1 MKFIRRLLLFIL
13 VIILIV
19 GSVLYLNGNK
29 LYKEKIA
36 ETSLEN
42 KVSSVREDSNFVKL
56 SSLPSYY
63 ENAVVSVED
72 RRFYSHGTIDFI
84 ALARATFSNI
94 KQKDFKEGG
103 STITQQTA
111 KNLYLMEERDISNRK
126 VSEFLIGRD
135 LEKKYNK
142 DEILELY
149 VNTIYFGDGYY
160 GIQEAA
166 KGYFN
171 KDAKDLTLYEA
182 TMLAGVPNAPSL
194 YAPTVNF
201 DLTKS
206 RQKKVVSSM
215 VETGSLSQEEANKL
229 YDQIDTTT
237 HFTVK

>member
-13 VIILIV
+13 VIIIII

-29 LYKEKIA
+29 LYKEKLSEI
-36 ETSLEN
+36 SLEN
-42 KVSSVREDSNFVKL
+42 KVSSVRENSNFIKL
-56 SSLPSYY
+56 NSLPTYY
-63 ENAVVSVED
+63 KDAVVSVED
-72 RRFYSHGTIDFI
+72 RRFFSHGTIDFI

-111 KNLYLMEERDISNRK
+111 KNLYLIKEKDVSNRK
-126 VSEFLIGRD
+126 VAEFLIGRD
-135 LEKKYNK
+135 LEKNYNK

-160 GIQEAA
+160 GIQEAS

-194 YAPTVNF
+194 YAPTINF
-201 DLTKS
+201 HLTQS

-215 VETGSLSQEEANKL
+215 VETGTLSQEEADKL
-229 YDQIDTTT
+229 YTQIDSSTYS
-237 HFTVK
+237 K

>member
-29 LYKEKIA
+29 LYKEKIG
-36 ETSLEN
+36 EMSLES
-42 KVSSVREDSNFVKL
+42 KVTSVREDSSFVKL
-56 SSLPSYY
+56 DSLPVYY
-63 ENAVVSVED
+63 KDAVISVED
-72 RRFYSHGTIDFI
+72 RRFYSHKTIDFI

-111 KNLYLMEERDISNRK
+111 KNLYLMKEKDVSNRK
-126 VSEFLIGRD
+126 VAEFLIGRD
-135 LEKKYNK
+135 LEKNYNK

-160 GIQEAA
+160 GIQEAS

-201 DLTKS
+201 HLTKS

-215 VETGSLSQEEANKL
+215 VEAKKLSQEEANKL
-229 YDQIDTTT
+229 YTQIDSATYS
-237 HFTVK
+237 K

>member
-13 VIILIV
+13 VIIIII

-29 LYKEKIA
+29 LYKEKLSEI
-36 ETSLEN
+36 SLEN
-42 KVSSVREDSNFVKL
+42 KVSSVRENSNFIKL
-56 SSLPSYY
+56 NSLPTYY
-63 ENAVVSVED
+63 KDAVVSVED

-111 KNLYLMEERDISNRK
+111 KNLYLIKEKDVSNRK
-126 VSEFLIGRD
+126 VAEFLIGRD

-160 GIQEAA
+160 GIQEAS
-166 KGYFN
+166 KGYFG

-194 YAPTVNF
+194 YAPTINF
-201 DLTKS
+201 HLTQS

-215 VETGSLSQEEANKL
+215 VETGTLSQEEADKL
-229 YDQIDTTT
+229 YTQINSSTYS
-237 HFTVK
+237 K

>member
-13 VIILIV
+13 VIIIIV

-29 LYKEKIA
+29 LYKEKLSEI
-36 ETSLEN
+36 SLEN

-56 SSLPSYY
+56 SSLPTYY
-63 ENAVVSVED
+63 KDAVVSVED

-111 KNLYLMEERDISNRK
+111 KNLYLIEEKDVANRK
-126 VSEFLIGRD
+126 VAEFLIGRD

-160 GIQEAA
+160 GIQEAS
-166 KGYFN
+166 KGYFG

-201 DLTKS
+201 HLTQS

-215 VETGSLSQEEANKL
+215 VETGTLSQEEADKL
-229 YDQIDTTT
+229 YTQIDSSTYS
-237 HFTVK
+237 K

>member
-13 VIILIV
+13 VIIIII

-29 LYKEKIA
+29 LYKEKLSEI
-36 ETSLEN
+36 SLEN
-42 KVSSVREDSNFVKL
+42 KVSSVRENSNFVKL
-56 SSLPSYY
+56 SSLPTYY
-63 ENAVVSVED
+63 KDAVVSVED

-111 KNLYLMEERDISNRK
+111 KNLYLIEEKDVSNRK
-126 VSEFLIGRD
+126 VAEFLIGRD

-160 GIQEAA
+160 GIQEAS
-166 KGYFN
+166 KGYFG

-194 YAPTVNF
+194 YAPTINF
-201 DLTKS
+201 HLTQS

-215 VETGSLSQEEANKL
+215 VETGILSQEEADKL
-229 YDQIDTTT
+229 YTQIDSSTYS
-237 HFTVK
+237 K

>member
-13 VIILIV
+13 VIIIIV

-29 LYKEKIA
+29 LYKEKLSEI
-36 ETSLEN
+36 SLEN
-42 KVSSVREDSNFVKL
+42 KVSSVRENSNFIKL
-56 SSLPSYY
+56 NSLPTYY
-63 ENAVVSVED
+63 KDAVVSVED

-111 KNLYLMEERDISNRK
+111 KNLYLIKEKDVSNRK
-126 VSEFLIGRD
+126 VAEFLIGRD

-160 GIQEAA
+160 GIQEAS
-166 KGYFN
+166 KGYFG

-201 DLTKS
+201 HLTQS

-215 VETGSLSQEEANKL
+215 VETGTLSQEEADKL
-229 YDQIDTTT
+229 YTQIDSSTYS
-237 HFTVK
+237 K

>member
-1 MKFIRRLLLFIL
+1 MKFIRRLLLFIF

-19 GSVLYLNGNK
+19 GSVLYLNGNE

-42 KVSSVREDSNFVKL
+42 KVSSIRENSNFVKL
-56 SSLPSYY
+56 NSLPSYY
-63 ENAVVSVED
+63 KDAVVSVED

>member
-13 VIILIV
+13 VIIIII

-29 LYKEKIA
+29 LYKEKLSEI
-36 ETSLEN
+36 SLEN
-42 KVSSVREDSNFVKL
+42 KVSSVRENSNFIKL
-56 SSLPSYY
+56 NSLPTYY
-63 ENAVVSVED
+63 KDAVVSVED

-111 KNLYLMEERDISNRK
+111 KNLYLIKEKDVSNRK
-126 VSEFLIGRD
+126 VAEFLIGRD

-160 GIQEAA
+160 GIQEAS

-171 KDAKDLTLYEA
+171 KDAKNLTLYEA

-201 DLTKS
+201 HLTQS

-215 VETGSLSQEEANKL
+215 VETGTLSQEESDKL
-229 YDQIDTTT
+229 YTQIDSSTYS
-237 HFTVK
+237 K

>member
-1 MKFIRRLLLFIL
+1 M
-13 VIILIV
+13 
-19 GSVLYLNGNK
+19 LYLNGNK
-29 LYKEKIA
+29 LYKEKLSEI
-36 ETSLEN
+36 SLEN
-42 KVSSVREDSNFVKL
+42 KVSSVRENSNFIKL
-56 SSLPSYY
+56 NSLPTYY
-63 ENAVVSVED
+63 KDAVVSVED

-111 KNLYLMEERDISNRK
+111 KNLYLIKEKDVSNRK
-126 VSEFLIGRD
+126 VAEFLIGRD

-160 GIQEAA
+160 GIQEAS

-194 YAPTVNF
+194 YAPTINF
-201 DLTKS
+201 HLTQS

-215 VETGSLSQEEANKL
+215 VETGTLSQEESDKL
-229 YDQIDTTT
+229 YTQIDSSTYS
-237 HFTVK
+237 K

>member
-13 VIILIV
+13 VIIIIV

-29 LYKEKIA
+29 LYKEKLSEI
-36 ETSLEN
+36 SLEN
-42 KVSSVREDSNFVKL
+42 KVYSVREDSNFVKL
-56 SSLPSYY
+56 SSLPIYY
-63 ENAVVSVED
+63 KDAVVSVED

-111 KNLYLMEERDISNRK
+111 KNLYLIEEKDVSNRK
-126 VSEFLIGRD
+126 VAEFLIGRD

-160 GIQEAA
+160 GIQEAS
-166 KGYFN
+166 KGYFG

-201 DLTKS
+201 HLTQS

-215 VETGSLSQEEANKL
+215 VETGTLSQEEADKL
-229 YDQIDTTT
+229 YTQIDSSTYS
-237 HFTVK
+237 K

>member
-13 VIILIV
+13 VIIIII

-29 LYKEKIA
+29 LYKEKLSEI
-36 ETSLEN
+36 SLEN
-42 KVSSVREDSNFVKL
+42 KVSSVRENSNFIKL
-56 SSLPSYY
+56 NSLPTYY
-63 ENAVVSVED
+63 KDAVVSVED
-72 RRFYSHGTIDFI
+72 RRFYPHGTIDFI

-111 KNLYLMEERDISNRK
+111 KNLYLIKEKDVSNRK
-126 VSEFLIGRD
+126 VAEFLIGRD

-160 GIQEAA
+160 GIQEAS
-166 KGYFN
+166 KGYFG

-201 DLTKS
+201 HLTQS

-215 VETGSLSQEEANKL
+215 VETGTLSQEEADKL
-229 YDQIDTTT
+229 YTQIDSSTYS
-237 HFTVK
+237 K

>member
-13 VIILIV
+13 VIIIII

-29 LYKEKIA
+29 LYKEKLSEI
-36 ETSLEN
+36 SLEN
-42 KVSSVREDSNFVKL
+42 KVSSVRENSNFIKL
-56 SSLPSYY
+56 NSLPTYY
-63 ENAVVSVED
+63 KDAVVSVED

-111 KNLYLMEERDISNRK
+111 KNLYLIKEKDVSNRK
-126 VSEFLIGRD
+126 LAEFLIGRD

-160 GIQEAA
+160 GIQEAS

-194 YAPTVNF
+194 YAPTINF
-201 DLTKS
+201 HLTQS

-215 VETGSLSQEEANKL
+215 VETGILSQEEADKL
-229 YDQIDTTT
+229 YTQIDSSTYS
-237 HFTVK
+237 K

>member
-13 VIILIV
+13 VIIIIV

-29 LYKEKIA
+29 LYKEKLSEI
-36 ETSLEN
+36 SLEN
-42 KVSSVREDSNFVKL
+42 KVSFVRENSNFIKL
-56 SSLPSYY
+56 NSLPTYY
-63 ENAVVSVED
+63 KDAVVSVED

-111 KNLYLMEERDISNRK
+111 KNLYLIKEKDVSNRK
-126 VSEFLIGRD
+126 VAEFLIGRD

-160 GIQEAA
+160 GIQEAS

-194 YAPTVNF
+194 YAPTINF
-201 DLTKS
+201 HLTQS

-215 VETGSLSQEEANKL
+215 VETGTLSQEEADKL
-229 YDQIDTTT
+229 YTQIDSSTYS
-237 HFTVK
+237 K

>member
-42 KVSSVREDSNFVKL
+42 KVSSVREYSNFVKL

-111 KNLYLMEERDISNRK
+111 KNLYLMKESDVSNRK
-126 VSEFLIGRD
+126 VAEFLIGRD

-215 VETGSLSQEEANKL
+215 VETGTLSQEEANKL

>member
-13 VIILIV
+13 VIIIII

-29 LYKEKIA
+29 LYKEKLSEI
-36 ETSLEN
+36 SLEN
-42 KVSSVREDSNFVKL
+42 KVSFVRENSNFIKL
-56 SSLPSYY
+56 NSLPTYY
-63 ENAVVSVED
+63 KDAVVSVED

-111 KNLYLMEERDISNRK
+111 KNLYLIKEKDVSNRK
-126 VSEFLIGRD
+126 VAEFLIGRD

-160 GIQEAA
+160 GIQEAS

-194 YAPTVNF
+194 YAPTINF
-201 DLTKS
+201 HLTQS

-215 VETGSLSQEEANKL
+215 VETGTLSQEEADKL
-229 YDQIDTTT
+229 YTQIDSSTYS
-237 HFTVK
+237 K

>member
-13 VIILIV
+13 VIIIIV

-29 LYKEKIA
+29 LYKEKLSEI
-36 ETSLEN
+36 SLEN
-42 KVSSVREDSNFVKL
+42 KVSSVRENSNFIKL
-56 SSLPSYY
+56 NSLPTYY
-63 ENAVVSVED
+63 KDAVVSVED

-94 KQKDFKEGG
+94 KQKDFKEGV
-103 STITQQTA
+103 STITPQTA
-111 KNLYLMEERDISNRK
+111 KNLYLIKEKDVSNRK
-126 VSEFLIGRD
+126 VAEFLIGRD

-160 GIQEAA
+160 GIQEAS

-194 YAPTVNF
+194 YAPTINF
-201 DLTKS
+201 HLTQS

-215 VETGSLSQEEANKL
+215 VETGTLSQEEADKL
-229 YDQIDTTT
+229 YTQIDSSTYS
-237 HFTVK
+237 K

>member
-13 VIILIV
+13 VIIIII
-19 GSVLYLNGNK
+19 GSVFYLNGNK
-29 LYKEKIA
+29 LYKEKLSEI
-36 ETSLEN
+36 SLEN
-42 KVSSVREDSNFVKL
+42 KVSSVRENSNFIKL
-56 SSLPSYY
+56 NSLPTYY
-63 ENAVVSVED
+63 KDAVVSVED

-111 KNLYLMEERDISNRK
+111 KNLYLIKEKDVSNRK
-126 VSEFLIGRD
+126 VAEFLIGRD

-160 GIQEAA
+160 GIQEAS
-166 KGYFN
+166 KGYFG

-201 DLTKS
+201 HLTQS

-215 VETGSLSQEEANKL
+215 VETGTLSQEEADKL
-229 YDQIDTTT
+229 YTQIDSSTYS
-237 HFTVK
+237 K

>member
-1 MKFIRRLLLFIL
+1 M
-13 VIILIV
+13 
-19 GSVLYLNGNK
+19 
-29 LYKEKIA
+29 
-36 ETSLEN
+36 
-42 KVSSVREDSNFVKL
+42 SSVRENSNFIKL
-56 SSLPSYY
+56 NSLPTYY
-63 ENAVVSVED
+63 KDAVVSVED

-111 KNLYLMEERDISNRK
+111 KNLYLIKEKDVSNRK
-126 VSEFLIGRD
+126 VAEFLIGKMIK
-135 LEKKYNK
+135 EKIHK

-160 GIQEAA
+160 GIQEAS

-194 YAPTVNF
+194 YAPTINF
-201 DLTKS
+201 HLTQS

-215 VETGSLSQEEANKL
+215 VETGTLSQEEADKL
-229 YDQIDTTT
+229 YTQIDSSTYS
-237 HFTVK
+237 K

>member
-13 VIILIV
+13 VIIIII

-29 LYKEKIA
+29 LYKEKLSEI
-36 ETSLEN
+36 SLEN
-42 KVSSVREDSNFVKL
+42 KVSSVRENSNFIKL
-56 SSLPSYY
+56 NSLPTYY
-63 ENAVVSVED
+63 KDAVVSVED

-111 KNLYLMEERDISNRK
+111 KNLYLIKEKDVSNRK
-126 VSEFLIGRD
+126 VAEFLIGRD

-160 GIQEAA
+160 GIQEAS

-201 DLTKS
+201 HLTQS

-215 VETGSLSQEEANKL
+215 VETGTLSQEEADKL
-229 YDQIDTTT
+229 YTQINSSTYS
-237 HFTVK
+237 K

>member
-13 VIILIV
+13 VIIIII

-29 LYKEKIA
+29 LYKEKLSEI
-36 ETSLEN
+36 SLEN
-42 KVSSVREDSNFVKL
+42 KVSSVRENSNFIKL
-56 SSLPSYY
+56 NSLPTYY
-63 ENAVVSVED
+63 KDAVVSVED
-72 RRFYSHGTIDFI
+72 RRFFSHGTIDFI

-111 KNLYLMEERDISNRK
+111 KNLYLIKEKDVSNRK
-126 VSEFLIGRD
+126 VAEFLIGRD

-160 GIQEAA
+160 GIQEAS

-201 DLTKS
+201 HLTQS

-215 VETGSLSQEEANKL
+215 VETGILSQEEADKL
-229 YDQIDTTT
+229 YTQIDSSTYS
-237 HFTVK
+237 K

>member
-29 LYKEKIA
+29 LYKEKIG
-36 ETSLEN
+36 EMSLES
-42 KVSSVREDSNFVKL
+42 KVTSVREDSSFVKL
-56 SSLPSYY
+56 DSLPIYY
-63 ENAVVSVED
+63 KDAVISVED
-72 RRFYSHGTIDFI
+72 RRFYSHKTIDFI

-111 KNLYLMEERDISNRK
+111 KNLYLMKEKDVSNRK
-126 VSEFLIGRD
+126 VAEFLIGRD
-135 LEKKYNK
+135 LEKNYNK

-160 GIQEAA
+160 GIQEAS

-201 DLTKS
+201 HLTKS

-215 VETGSLSQEEANKL
+215 VEAEKLSQEEANKL
-229 YDQIDTTT
+229 YTQIDSATYS
-237 HFTVK
+237 K

>member
-13 VIILIV
+13 VIIIIV

-29 LYKEKIA
+29 LYKEKLSEI
-36 ETSLEN
+36 SLEN
-42 KVSSVREDSNFVKL
+42 KVSSVRENSNFIKL
-56 SSLPSYY
+56 NSLPTYY
-63 ENAVVSVED
+63 KDAVVSVED

-111 KNLYLMEERDISNRK
+111 KNLYLIKEKDVSNRK
-126 VSEFLIGRD
+126 VAEFLIGRD

-160 GIQEAA
+160 GIQEAS
-166 KGYFN
+166 KGYFG

-194 YAPTVNF
+194 YAPTINF
-201 DLTKS
+201 HLTQS

-215 VETGSLSQEEANKL
+215 VETGTLSQEEADKL
-229 YDQIDTTT
+229 YTQIDSSTYS
-237 HFTVK
+237 K

>member
-1 MKFIRRLLLFIL
+1 MKFIIRLLLSIL
-13 VIILIV
+13 VIIIII

-29 LYKEKIA
+29 LYKEKLSEI
-36 ETSLEN
+36 SLEN
-42 KVSSVREDSNFVKL
+42 KVSSVRENSNFIKL
-56 SSLPSYY
+56 NSLPTYY
-63 ENAVVSVED
+63 KDAVVSVED

-111 KNLYLMEERDISNRK
+111 KNLYLIKERDVSNRK
-126 VSEFLIGRD
+126 VAEFLIGRD

-160 GIQEAA
+160 GIQEAS

-194 YAPTVNF
+194 YAPTINF
-201 DLTKS
+201 HLTQS

-215 VETGSLSQEEANKL
+215 VETGTLSQEEADKL
-229 YDQIDTTT
+229 YTQIDSSTYS
-237 HFTVK
+237 K

>member
-1 MKFIRRLLLFIL
+1 MR
-13 VIILIV
+13 
-19 GSVLYLNGNK
+19 SAAN
-29 LYKEKIA
+29 
-36 ETSLEN
+36 
-42 KVSSVREDSNFVKL
+42 SNFIKL
-56 SSLPSYY
+56 NSLPTYY
-63 ENAVVSVED
+63 KDAVVSVED
-72 RRFYSHGTIDFI
+72 RRFFSHGTIDFI

-111 KNLYLMEERDISNRK
+111 KNLYLIKEKDVSNRK
-126 VSEFLIGRD
+126 VAEFLIGRD

-160 GIQEAA
+160 GIQEAS

-171 KDAKDLTLYEA
+171 KDAKDLTLYES

-194 YAPTVNF
+194 YAPTINF
-201 DLTKS
+201 HLTQS

-215 VETGSLSQEEANKL
+215 VETGILSQEEADKL
-229 YDQIDTTT
+229 YTQIDSSTYS
-237 HFTVK
+237 K

>member
-1 MKFIRRLLLFIL
+1 M
-13 VIILIV
+13 
-19 GSVLYLNGNK
+19 
-29 LYKEKIA
+29 
-36 ETSLEN
+36 
-42 KVSSVREDSNFVKL
+42 SSVREDSNFVKL
-56 SSLPSYY
+56 SSLPTYY
-63 ENAVVSVED
+63 KDAVVSVED

-111 KNLYLMEERDISNRK
+111 KNLYLIEEKDVSNRK
-126 VSEFLIGRD
+126 VAEFLIGRD

-160 GIQEAA
+160 GIQEAS
-166 KGYFN
+166 KGYFG

-201 DLTKS
+201 HLTQS

-215 VETGSLSQEEANKL
+215 VETGTLSQEEADKL
-229 YDQIDTTT
+229 YTQIDSSTYS
-237 HFTVK
+237 K

>member
-13 VIILIV
+13 VIIIIV

-29 LYKEKIA
+29 LYKEKLSEI
-36 ETSLEN
+36 SLEN

-56 SSLPSYY
+56 SSLPTYY
-63 ENAVVSVED
+63 KDAVVSVED

-111 KNLYLMEERDISNRK
+111 KNLYLIEEKDVSNRK
-126 VSEFLIGRD
+126 VAEFLIGKD

-160 GIQEAA
+160 GIQEAS
-166 KGYFN
+166 KGYFG

-201 DLTKS
+201 HLTQS

-215 VETGSLSQEEANKL
+215 VETGTLSQEEADKL
-229 YDQIDTTT
+229 YTQIDSSTYS
-237 HFTVK
+237 K

>member
-13 VIILIV
+13 VIIIIV

-29 LYKEKIA
+29 LYKEKLSEI
-36 ETSLEN
+36 SLEN

-56 SSLPSYY
+56 SSLPTYY
-63 ENAVVSVED
+63 KDAVVSVED

-111 KNLYLMEERDISNRK
+111 KNLYLIKEKDVSNRK
-126 VSEFLIGRD
+126 VAEFLIGRD

-160 GIQEAA
+160 GIQEAS
-166 KGYFN
+166 KGYFG

-201 DLTKS
+201 HLTQS

-215 VETGSLSQEEANKL
+215 VETRTLSQEEADKL
-229 YDQIDTTT
+229 YTQIDSSTYS
-237 HFTVK
+237 K

>member
-1 MKFIRRLLLFIL
+1 MKFIRRLLLFIF

-19 GSVLYLNGNK
+19 GSVLYLNGNE

-42 KVSSVREDSNFVKL
+42 KVSSIRENSNFVKL
-56 SSLPSYY
+56 NSLPSYY
-63 ENAVVSVED
+63 KDAVVSVED

-111 KNLYLMEERDISNRK
+111 KNLYLMKERDVSNRK
-126 VSEFLIGRD
+126 VAEFLIGRD
-135 LEKKYNK
+135 LEEKYNK

-149 VNTIYFGDGYY
+149 INTIYFGDGYY

>member
-13 VIILIV
+13 VIIIIV

-29 LYKEKIA
+29 LYKEKLSEI
-36 ETSLEN
+36 SLEN
-42 KVSSVREDSNFVKL
+42 KVYSVKL
-56 SSLPSYY
+56 SSLPIYY
-63 ENAVVSVED
+63 KDAVVSVED

-111 KNLYLMEERDISNRK
+111 KNLYLIEEKDVSNRK
-126 VSEFLIGRD
+126 VAEFLIGRD

-160 GIQEAA
+160 GIQEAS
-166 KGYFN
+166 KGYFG

-201 DLTKS
+201 HLTQS

-215 VETGSLSQEEANKL
+215 VETGTLSQEEADKL
-229 YDQIDTTT
+229 YTQIDSSTYS
-237 HFTVK
+237 K

>member
-13 VIILIV
+13 VIIIII

-29 LYKEKIA
+29 LYKEKLSEI
-36 ETSLEN
+36 SLEN
-42 KVSSVREDSNFVKL
+42 KVSSVRENSNFIKL
-56 SSLPSYY
+56 NSLPTYY
-63 ENAVVSVED
+63 KDAVVSVED

-111 KNLYLMEERDISNRK
+111 KNLYLIKEKDVSNRK
-126 VSEFLIGRD
+126 VAEFLIGRD

-160 GIQEAA
+160 GIQEAS

-194 YAPTVNF
+194 YAPTINF
-201 DLTKS
+201 HLTQS

-215 VETGSLSQEEANKL
+215 VETGILSQEEADKL
-229 YDQIDTTT
+229 YTQIDSSSYS
-237 HFTVK
+237 K

>member
-13 VIILIV
+13 VIIIIV

-29 LYKEKIA
+29 LYKEKLSEI
-36 ETSLEN
+36 SLEN
-42 KVSSVREDSNFVKL
+42 KVYSVREDSNFVKL
-56 SSLPSYY
+56 SSLPTYY
-63 ENAVVSVED
+63 KDAVVSVED

-111 KNLYLMEERDISNRK
+111 KNLYLIKEKDVSNRK
-126 VSEFLIGRD
+126 VAEFLIGRD

-160 GIQEAA
+160 GIQEAS

-194 YAPTVNF
+194 YAPTINF
-201 DLTKS
+201 HLTQS

-215 VETGSLSQEEANKL
+215 VETGTLSQEEADKL
-229 YDQIDTTT
+229 YTQIDSSTYS
-237 HFTVK
+237 K

>member
-13 VIILIV
+13 VIIIIV

-29 LYKEKIA
+29 LYKEKLSEI
-36 ETSLEN
+36 SLEN
-42 KVSSVREDSNFVKL
+42 KVSFVRENSNFIKL
-56 SSLPSYY
+56 NSLPTYY
-63 ENAVVSVED
+63 KDAVVSVED

-111 KNLYLMEERDISNRK
+111 KNLYLIKEKDVSNRK
-126 VSEFLIGRD
+126 VTEFLIGRD

-160 GIQEAA
+160 GIQEAS

-194 YAPTVNF
+194 YAPTINF
-201 DLTKS
+201 HLTQS

-215 VETGSLSQEEANKL
+215 VETGTLSQEEADKL
-229 YDQIDTTT
+229 YTQIDSSTYS
-237 HFTVK
+237 K

>member
-13 VIILIV
+13 VIIIIV

-29 LYKEKIA
+29 LYKEKLSEI
-36 ETSLEN
+36 SLEI
-42 KVSSVREDSNFVKL
+42 KVSSVRENSNFIKL
-56 SSLPSYY
+56 NSLPTYY
-63 ENAVVSVED
+63 KDAVVSVED

-111 KNLYLMEERDISNRK
+111 KNLYLIKEKDVSNRK
-126 VSEFLIGRD
+126 VAEFLIGRD

-160 GIQEAA
+160 GIQEAS

-194 YAPTVNF
+194 YAPTINF
-201 DLTKS
+201 HLTQS

-215 VETGSLSQEEANKL
+215 VETGTLSQEEADKL
-229 YDQIDTTT
+229 YTQIDSSTYS
-237 HFTVK
+237 K

>member
-13 VIILIV
+13 VIIIIV

-29 LYKEKIA
+29 LYKEKLSEI
-36 ETSLEN
+36 SLEN

-56 SSLPSYY
+56 SSLPTYY
-63 ENAVVSVED
+63 KDAVVSVED

-111 KNLYLMEERDISNRK
+111 KNLYLIEEKDVSNRK
-126 VSEFLIGRD
+126 VAEFLIGRD

-160 GIQEAA
+160 GIQEAS
-166 KGYFN
+166 KGYFG

-194 YAPTVNF
+194 YAPTINF
-201 DLTKS
+201 HLTQS

-215 VETGSLSQEEANKL
+215 VETGILSQEEADKL
-229 YDQIDTTT
+229 YTQIDSSTYS
-237 HFTVK
+237 K

>member
-13 VIILIV
+13 VIIIIV

-29 LYKEKIA
+29 LYKEKLSEI
-36 ETSLEN
+36 SLEN

-56 SSLPSYY
+56 SSLPTYY
-63 ENAVVSVED
+63 KDAVVSVED

-111 KNLYLMEERDISNRK
+111 KNLYLIEEKDVSNRK
-126 VSEFLIGRD
+126 VAEFLIGRD

-160 GIQEAA
+160 GIQEASR
-166 KGYFN
+166 GYLGE
-171 KDAKDLTLYEA
+171 DAKDLTLYEA

-201 DLTKS
+201 HLTQS

-215 VETGSLSQEEANKL
+215 VETGTLSQEEADKL
-229 YDQIDTTT
+229 YTQIDSSTYS
-237 HFTVK
+237 K

>member
-13 VIILIV
+13 VIIIIV

-29 LYKEKIA
+29 LYKEKLSEI
-36 ETSLEN
+36 SLEN

-56 SSLPSYY
+56 SSLPTYY
-63 ENAVVSVED
+63 KDAVVSVED

-111 KNLYLMEERDISNRK
+111 KNLYLIKEKDVSNRK
-126 VSEFLIGRD
+126 VAEFLIGRD

-160 GIQEAA
+160 GIQEAS

-201 DLTKS
+201 HLTQS

-215 VETGSLSQEEANKL
+215 VETGTLSQEEADKL
-229 YDQIDTTT
+229 YTQIDSSTYS
-237 HFTVK
+237 K